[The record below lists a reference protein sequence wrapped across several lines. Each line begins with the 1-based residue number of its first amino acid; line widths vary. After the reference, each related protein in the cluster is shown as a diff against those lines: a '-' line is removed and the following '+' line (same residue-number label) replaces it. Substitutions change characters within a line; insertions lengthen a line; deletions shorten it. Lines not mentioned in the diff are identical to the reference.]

1 MPGKYSARLRR
12 RICLAMAAATLL
24 GAASLL
30 GSCSRKAQA
39 ARAAADAAAK
49 PGQPASALAQRPAED
64 SHAQAPKP
72 AVPLAASIR
81 AFGVGAISVPR
92 MPEDFSLGP
101 LQSYSPAPGDE
112 AAVFAVARAFMD
124 GIAAGKLD
132 KDLLLP
138 EARDALSLLL
148 APDPA
153 ASTASKPEGG
163 IASYRLGK
171 MLIRGEDASLKVR
184 LPSAGAL
191 SEPKAVRQEGL
202 LSLRKEGDSWYI
214 ETLALA
220 PPLTGALAFTLDPR
234 VKAK

>member
-1 MPGKYSARLRR
+1 
-12 RICLAMAAATLL
+12 
-24 GAASLL
+24 
-30 GSCSRKAQA
+30 
-39 ARAAADAAAK
+39 
-49 PGQPASALAQRPAED
+49 
-64 SHAQAPKP
+64 
-72 AVPLAASIR
+72 
-81 AFGVGAISVPR
+81 

-171 MLIRGEDASLKVR
+171 MLIRGEDA
-184 LPSAGAL
+184 
-191 SEPKAVRQEGL
+191 
-202 LSLRKEGDSWYI
+202 
-214 ETLALA
+214 
-220 PPLTGALAFTLDPR
+220 
-234 VKAK
+234 